1 MEEKNQNKPGKQ
13 KMYLKPEAIL
23 KYLKGNEALHTLIV
37 TKNTEFEL
45 VTTDQNLY
53 EALGSVEDRSQIN
66 LNLLVKLLEVT
77 NVLNHEDMMK
87 QKREILTPEKAQEL
101 RELADR

>member
-1 MEEKNQNKPGKQ
+1 MSEENIKKNKQ

-23 KYLKGNEALHTLIV
+23 MYLMGEESLHTLIV

-53 EALGSVEDRSQIN
+53 EALGAVEDRNKIN

-77 NVLNHEDMMK
+77 NVMTHSEMMK
-87 QKREILTPEKAQEL
+87 QERKILTPERVDEL
-101 RELADR
+101 RKMAAK